1 MLGHLTIYHCWPGR
15 GPAAALQS
23 PGDLGGRRS
32 RHHRSDLRD
41 GLLGQAEA
49 DPLLDSAPLGLL
61 GDQDRP
67 LVVVRHPDWS
77 EQGAAG
83 AVPWIRVHQYLEN
96 RKRLLVVQTWSWS
109 CRPPRPPPAGWRGRS
124 RRGPLARAAWSAAC
138 GYQSGSR
145 SGSHT

>member
-1 MLGHLTIYHCWPGR
+1 MCGGTSQSTIAGQ
-15 GPAAALQS
+15 GGGQQQPAVTRR
-23 PGDLGGRRS
+23 PRGRRS

-83 AVPWIRVHQYLEN
+83 AVPWIRVLQL
-96 RKRLLVVQTWSWS
+96 
-109 CRPPRPPPAGWRGRS
+109 
-124 RRGPLARAAWSAAC
+124 
-138 GYQSGSR
+138 
-145 SGSHT
+145 

>member
-1 MLGHLTIYHCWPGR
+1 MGGHLTIYHCWPGR
-15 GPAAALQS
+15 GPAAACSHQETS
-23 PGDLGGRRS
+23 GGVRS

-83 AVPWIRVHQYLEN
+83 AVPWIRVLQL
-96 RKRLLVVQTWSWS
+96 
-109 CRPPRPPPAGWRGRS
+109 
-124 RRGPLARAAWSAAC
+124 
-138 GYQSGSR
+138 
-145 SGSHT
+145 